1 MTGFSRPKLYARGV
15 AVETRW
21 VDEEA
26 WGFGWGIRGD
36 RLGRTSH
43 AILAGGGV
51 WLVDPLEAP
60 GVAERVIAL
69 GEPRGVIQLLDRHAR
84 DCAAWSDGLGVPHH
98 VVPFEPVGPFEL
110 VPVSRWRY
118 WRESALWWPEER
130 VLLTA
135 DALGSLPYFKA
146 GDEPVGVHP
155 LLRLR
160 PPRALA
166 ALEPRHVLVGHGRGA
181 HGPELADVVRD
192 ELRHARRRL
201 PRAWANAARSA
212 VRPPR
217 RG

>member
-1 MTGFSRPKLYARGV
+1 MAG
-15 AVETRW
+15 ETRY
-21 VDEEA
+21 VDEEP
-26 WGFGWGIRGD
+26 WGFGWWLPGD

-60 GVAERVIAL
+60 GVAERVVAL

-130 VLLTA
+130 VLVTA

-155 LLRLR
+155 VLRLR

-181 HGPELADVVRD
+181 HGPDLAETVRD

-201 PRAWANAARSA
+201 PRAWANAARSV
-212 VRPPR
+212 VRR
-217 RG
+217 R

>member
-1 MTGFSRPKLYARGV
+1 MAG
-15 AVETRW
+15 ETRY
-21 VDEEA
+21 VDEEP
-26 WGFGWGIRGD
+26 WGFGWWLPGD
-36 RLGRTSH
+36 RLRRTSH

-60 GVAERVIAL
+60 GVADRVVAL
-69 GEPRGVIQLLDRHAR
+69 GEPRGVIQLLDRHDR

-98 VVPFEPVGPFEL
+98 IVPFGPVGPFEL
-110 VPVSRWRY
+110 VPVSRWRL
-118 WRESALWWPEER
+118 WREAALWWPQER
-130 VLLTA
+130 VLVTA

-166 ALEPRHVLVGHGRGA
+166 ALAPQHVLVGHGRGA
-181 HGPELADVVRD
+181 HGPDLADAVRD

-201 PRAWANAARSA
+201 PRNWANAARSMI
-212 VRPPR
+212 R
-217 RG
+217 RR